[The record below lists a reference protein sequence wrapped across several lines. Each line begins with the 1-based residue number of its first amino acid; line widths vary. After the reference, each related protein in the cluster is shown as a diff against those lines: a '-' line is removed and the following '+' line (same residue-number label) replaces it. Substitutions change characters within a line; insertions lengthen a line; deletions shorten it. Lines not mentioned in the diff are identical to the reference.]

1 MKFINR
7 GSVAPITM
15 LIMTIMNKLRRDVN
29 K

>member
-7 GSVAPITM
+7 GSVAPIAI
-15 LIMTIMNKLRRDVN
+15 LIMTIMNKLRHDEN